1 MPRLARLD
9 APGVLH
15 HIMIRGIE
23 RRAIFRSDQDRRDF
37 LKRLAV
43 LLPESQT
50 QCYAWVLMKNHVHLL
65 LRSGV
70 TGISQLMRRL
80 LTGYAVYF
88 NRRYRRHGQL
98 FQNRFK
104 SIICQEHVY
113 FKELVRYIHLNPV
126 RAKVVGDIGS
136 LNGYPFC
143 GHSALMGKQKR
154 PWQQNDYVLSYFGK
168 SVSDAR
174 KSYLEYAKSGFAQ
187 GRRPELTGGG
197 LIKGLGGWKAVRKI
211 RLKGQDRVKSDAR
224 ILGDSDFVTKMLE
237 EANEKLDR
245 HYELKSRGYDL
256 AKVEERVAEIFG
268 IERDVIYS
276 RGRRQQQMQARS
288 LFCHWAVDELGMSR
302 TEIARCLGMTQPGV
316 GYAVNRG
323 AQIAQSMNYKL
334 IE

>member
-9 APGVLH
+9 APGALH

-104 SIICQEHVY
+104 SIICQEDVY

-136 LNGYPFC
+136 LDGYPFC

-168 SVSDAR
+168 SVSDAI
-174 KSYLEYAKSGFAQ
+174 KSYLEYVQSGFNQ

-224 ILGDSDFVTKMLE
+224 ILGDSDFVTRILE

-256 AKVEERVAEIFG
+256 TKVEERVAEIFG